1 MKVTWRNQ
9 TAEDGLKSQTR
20 FKRLGELTTVA
31 AVLASSLF
39 TGHQA
44 YCADPITLPFIH
56 AQRTGL
62 VDRSGRTVLL
72 KGCNLGD
79 WLLIELWMFGGCIQT
94 SDQAHLFAKLDERF
108 GKARAAALMDL
119 YRSSFITARD
129 FDLIRSFGFNAVRLP
144 FDYRLLQSDEAPYAL
159 KPDAFK
165 WLDRAVDLSER
176 SGTYIILDMHAAP
189 GGQSDDQCT
198 GESGTNHLWNNP
210 VNQQRM
216 VDLWQAI
223 AARYRERSTVAGYD
237 LMNEPYADHHM
248 DVRGDLR
255 KIMGDCYTA
264 IRATG
269 DQHVMF
275 FPGALGASPEFYGD
289 PHTAGWTNVG
299 FTEHFYAGL
308 FGDKVAF
315 ESHLK
320 TLTHT
325 FPARQK
331 WLDRVQSPYYVG
343 EFNPVLDAIGGP
355 RVTRAYYD
363 AFAEHGWAGTIWSY
377 KLIKP
382 TGGAATNTWYCVS
395 NAEALPKLDLNSS
408 SYEDF
413 ERFFSSLATVPL
425 APNQPL
431 LEALTAANPEKL
443 PLEPAP
449 AGKTTDQPSLLKN
462 GSFEDAG
469 TQANLANG
477 WTRDGIGFRRETG
490 AAHSGNAD
498 LVYQG
503 GPNAPKTSGIWQE
516 VPATLGGRYHLSVF
530 VSRDGDAKSQDDTMI
545 EVRLEGML
553 DGHQVILNTT
563 KAHAADVGTGEKWTR
578 FAVDGTAIG
587 TLIRAKIVVTRG
599 KLSATA
605 HTLKF
610 DDADLRLVTDVN

>member
-1 MKVTWRNQ
+1 M
-9 TAEDGLKSQTR
+9 
-20 FKRLGELTTVA
+20 
-31 AVLASSLF
+31 VLASSLL
-39 TGHQA
+39 TAAQTHA
-44 YCADPITLPFIH
+44 ADPTTLPFIH
-56 AQRTGL
+56 AQGTEL
-62 VDRSGRTVLL
+62 VDPSGKKVLL

-108 GKARAAALMDL
+108 GKDRAAALMDL

-144 FDYRLLQSDEAPYAL
+144 IDYRLLQSDEAPYAL

-165 WLDRAVDLSER
+165 WLDRAVDLAEG
-176 SGTYIILDMHAAP
+176 SGTYIILDLHAAP

-198 GESGTNHLWNNP
+198 GETGTNHLWNNP
-210 VNQQRM
+210 VNQQRT

-223 AARYRERSTVAGYD
+223 ASRYRNRSVVAGYD

-248 DVRGDLR
+248 DVRNDLR
-255 KIMGDCYTA
+255 KIMTGCYTA

-275 FPGALGASPEFYGD
+275 FPGPLGASPEFYGD

-320 TLTHT
+320 TLART

-331 WLDRVQSPYYVG
+331 WLDRVQSPYYIG

-377 KLIKP
+377 KLFKP
-382 TGGAATNTWYCVS
+382 TGGATTNTWYCVS
-395 NAEALPKLDLNSS
+395 NAQALPKLDLNSS
-408 SYEDF
+408 TYEDF
-413 ERFFSSLATVPL
+413 ERFFASLATVPL

-443 PLEPAP
+443 PLEPVP
-449 AGKTTDQPSLLKN
+449 AGKTADQPSLLKN

-469 TQANLANG
+469 TQEDLADG
-477 WTRDGIGFRRETG
+477 WTRDGVGFRRETG
-490 AAHSGNAD
+490 AAHSGKAD
-498 LVYQG
+498 LGYQG
-503 GPNAPKTSGIWQE
+503 GQNSPKSSGIWQE
-516 VPATLGGRYHLSVF
+516 VPATPGGRYHFSVF
-530 VSRDGDAKSQDDTMI
+530 VSRDGDAKSQDDTAI
-545 EVRLEGML
+545 ELRLEGTL
-553 DGHQVILNTT
+553 DGRQVILNTT
-563 KAHAADVGTGEKWTR
+563 KTHVADVGTSGKWTELS
-578 FAVDGTAIG
+578 VDGTSLSSSILAHI
-587 TLIRAKIVVTRG
+587 LITRG
-599 KLSATA
+599 KAALAA
-605 HTLKF
+605 EAFKF
-610 DDADLRLVTDVN
+610 DDAALNPLH